1 MIKTV
6 NMNKSA
12 APASKWLY
20 SFGTGAALSVPMI
33 LGAKN
38 LSNETYER
46 AAKAKEAT
54 DAVKDISNNLAARSE
69 ELDKKEETL
78 NKFIKAKQYV
88 KDVKDSI
95 FNTVKENPLAAT
107 VATLGLGSLGAT
119 LYLRNKRNKKELEK
133 SSNMHKLAGPVDAL
147 AKGILGFGAGTALS
161 IPIMHDALNT
171 NRQANKDIIDA
182 RNSMNNL
189 YDKAVELDNRANE
202 LAKKEEEAKLF
213 PEIQKNISA
222 KIKSGLNA
230 IKENPT
236 TAALTA
242 LGLGGIGTALYL
254 NHKDKKKKKELEKV
268 SSMGK
273 LLGKGLL
280 GLGLGATASTPLFM
294 NAYKKNIAADNA
306 LTEANLL
313 ASDVNAQQK
322 DVDAAWQNL
331 RDEYAQMHRDK
342 LKVTNDRVALDL
354 QKRDVAKQEAK
365 AKAIIDNY
373 KNLSIKQ
380 HLAGIKD
387 SIVNTIKENPTTTAL
402 TALGLGGIGTALYL
416 NHKDKKKKKELE
428 KESSMNK
435 YVNKNIEY
443 ALGYNQ
449 YLPNKGRFGNIVK
462 KADADK
468 YYNAATNDDVYP
480 LTEELI
486 KKRKAI
492 DKIVSE
498 QENHILNMDSA
509 VEKYENPGI
518 SEYASNIWDKT
529 KRHVYDNAPGYA
541 LGLGGLGVAYLLY
554 RNRKKLRELEN
565 KKKKKELEKSARKYD
580 AYPIYPIPDYFDLD
594 LSTLAE
600 DKDKVLDALKERVD
614 NYNLTR
620 YYANA
625 YEDALKSTLDN
636 YKRNRDNY
644 TRIYNLN
651 SRLAELKN
659 EAYKRPIW
667 DDIKGLA
674 GSTKDYII
682 ENKAPL
688 LALSALGLGGLGA
701 AYMWHKDRKK
711 IKALRKEEEEENKK
725 TEKKASTGD
734 STSEAIDSA
743 ANGIKGLYEAAKQ
756 KGSEVAK
763 YIGEG
768 KEALDN
774 KMRNVAEN
782 LSDKGGEVYDSLK
795 AGGNRL
801 TKALEKIY
809 GGTRDAVLSGVDL
822 MREHPN
828 ATTAAVLG
836 LGGLGAYKLLRGKKK
851 KPAIYG

>member
-1 MIKTV
+1 MSKTV
-6 NMNKSA
+6 NMNKLA

-33 LGAKN
+33 LGAKR

-54 DAVKDISNNLAARSE
+54 DAVKDISNNLAAKSE

-147 AKGILGFGAGTALS
+147 AKGVLGFGAGTALS
-161 IPIMHDALNT
+161 IPIMRDALNT

-182 RNSMNNL
+182 KNSMNNL
-189 YDKAVELDNRANE
+189 YDKAVELDNRTNE
-202 LAKKEEEAKLF
+202 LAKKEEEVGLF

-222 KIKSGLNA
+222 KIKYGLDA

-242 LGLGGIGTALYL
+242 LGLGGIGTTLYL
-254 NHKDKKKKKELEKV
+254 NRKNKKKKKELEKV

-280 GLGLGATASTPLFM
+280 GLGLGATASTPLFI

-331 RDEYAQMHRDK
+331 QDEYAQMHRDK
-342 LKVTNDRVALDL
+342 LKITNDRVALDL
-354 QKRDVAKQEAK
+354 QKRDVAKREAK
-365 AKAIIDNY
+365 AKDIIDNY

-416 NHKDKKKKKELE
+416 NRKNKKKKKELE

-462 KADADK
+462 KADVYDPAMDNPYINITPDTDVDSLIEDLNRK
-468 YYNAATNDDVYP
+468 NKEMRDVY
-480 LTEELI
+480 E
-486 KKRKAI
+486 A
-492 DKIVSE
+492 
-498 QENHILNMDSA
+498 QEDLHQKFRDAAEPFRDPSPSFYMQ
-509 VEKYENPGI
+509 
-518 SEYASNIWDKT
+518 NIWDQT
-529 KRHVYDNAPGYA
+529 KRHFADNAPGY
-541 LGLGGLGVAYLLY
+541 
-554 RNRKKLRELEN
+554 
-565 KKKKKELEKSARKYD
+565 
-580 AYPIYPIPDYFDLD
+580 
-594 LSTLAE
+594 
-600 DKDKVLDALKERVD
+600 
-614 NYNLTR
+614 
-620 YYANA
+620 
-625 YEDALKSTLDN
+625 
-636 YKRNRDNY
+636 
-644 TRIYNLN
+644 
-651 SRLAELKN
+651 
-659 EAYKRPIW
+659 
-667 DDIKGLA
+667 
-674 GSTKDYII
+674 
-682 ENKAPL
+682 
-688 LALSALGLGGLGA
+688 ALGLGGLGA

-734 STSEAIDSA
+734 KTSEAIDSA

-774 KMRNVAEN
+774 KMRSAAEN

-795 AGGNRL
+795 TGGNGL
-801 TKALEKIY
+801 AKALEKIY
-809 GGTRDAVLSGVDL
+809 GGTREAVMRGVDL

-828 ATTAAVLG
+828 ATTAAALG
-836 LGGLGAYKLLRGKKK
+836 LGGLGVYKLLKGKKK
-851 KPAIYG
+851 KPLIYG